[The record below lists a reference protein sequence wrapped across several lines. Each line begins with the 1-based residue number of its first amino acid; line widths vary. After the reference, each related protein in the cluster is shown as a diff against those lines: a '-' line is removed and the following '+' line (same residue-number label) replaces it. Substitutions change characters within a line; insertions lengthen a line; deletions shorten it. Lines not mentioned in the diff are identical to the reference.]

1 MNKQEYL
8 NTLNKYLKNISK
20 EDKEDIMAE
29 YETHFISGVE
39 DGQTEE
45 EISQELGH
53 PKDIAKEI
61 NATLA
66 IDRAESTNGVSNIWQ
81 AIISVMGLGIL
92 NFFVILIPFV
102 IIISLLFGFITTT
115 LSLLV
120 TPFMLVV
127 KGVYNGFDAIQTI
140 DIYVAIQTIDIYVV
154 LASFGLGLILFTI
167 TYLLTKWSYKL
178 IVKYLRWN
186 ISVVKGSVKS

>member
-140 DIYVAIQTIDIYVV
+140 DIYVV